1 MLQSQK
7 EATAAS
13 AEAAIYKA
21 AADTEEGNIDELD
34 RETHSVR
41 TQRTKEYVQ
50 KHTVEQHQ
58 QQFPDTPIL
67 QSSLRNA
74 EPLLYEATVTSPHVY
89 PSYGMEEL
97 KIKQET
103 MDNQSDKVNGHH
115 STFQASP
122 APSF

>member
-34 RETHSVR
+34 HETHSVR